1 MNIDVTAL
9 KAVER
14 EKGIPADTV
23 IEAIESALVT
33 AYRHADG
40 AAKHVRVH
48 VDRKSGE
55 VAVLAQEIGPDGE
68 VVREWDDTPTDF
80 GRIAASTAKQ
90 VIVQRLR
97 DAEHEQTF
105 GEYAG
110 KEGDIVSGIV
120 QAHDRR
126 NVQGT
131 VLIDIGKVEAVL
143 PQAEQVPGEEYTHG
157 SRIKAYVVSVAR
169 TFRGPQVT
177 VSRTHPHLVRKLF
190 ALEVPEIADGSVEI
204 VAVAREAGHRSKIA
218 VRTKVPGLNA
228 KGSCIGPMGQRVRN
242 VMSEL
247 HGEKIDIVDW
257 SDDPATFVAS
267 ALSPARVNS
276 ARVVDA
282 AGQGRA
288 GDRARTTSC
297 RWRSAR
303 KGRTPAWPPASPA
316 AGSTSAATH
325 RPTTT
330 PRLPRPGWVA
340 RRCDRGCRPVPRLDG
355 RLRTAPL
362 PDARNIRDLP
372 RARVQ
377 GGRNVDPGTHLCG
390 VPEASSGQRSVA
402 CRRARPGPWSRIP
415 GGGFPEG
422 EHPCTPPR
430 SACTQRIDAGPSSG
444 HYASP
449 EAAAPRWRPVRSGT
463 TSSAPPRRRPGPR
476 VRAGSSRDS
485 TFQGRTGSRPVRMST
500 GHRRMSQP

>member
-1 MNIDVTAL
+1 M
-9 KAVER
+9 
-14 EKGIPADTV
+14 
-23 IEAIESALVT
+23 
-33 AYRHADG
+33 
-40 AAKHVRVH
+40 
-48 VDRKSGE
+48 
-55 VAVLAQEIGPDGE
+55 
-68 VVREWDDTPTDF
+68 
-80 GRIAASTAKQ
+80 
-90 VIVQRLR
+90 QRLR

-267 ALSPARVNS
+267 ALSPARVTS

-282 AGQGRA
+282 QAKAVRVIVPGLPAVAGDRQGRA
-288 GDRARTTSC
+288 ERPP
-297 RWRSAR
+297 
-303 KGRTPAWPPASPA
+303 GRPP
-316 AGSTSAATH
+316 H
-325 RPTTT
+325 
-330 PRLPRPGWVA
+330 RLPDRHPQRRAA
-340 RRCDRGCRPVPRLDG
+340 RRRRRESLARGG
-355 RLRTAPL
+355 SRTA
-362 PDARNIRDLP
+362 AI
-372 RARVQ
+372 
-377 GGRNVDPGTHLCG
+377 GC
-390 VPEASSGQRSVA
+390 
-402 CRRARPGPWSRIP
+402 CRRAPAAYPAARAPPSTPTRGTSGTCHALECRVAETSIPVRTCVGCRKRAPVNDLLRVVVRSGALVPDPRRRLPGRGASVHPSPECLHAAERRRAFVRALRLP
-415 GGGFPEG
+415 GGGGAPLE
-422 EHPCTPPR
+422 
-430 SACTQRIDAGPSSG
+430 AGPLRDHVLG
-444 HYASP
+444 
-449 EAAAPRWRPVRSGT
+449 
-463 TSSAPPRRRPGPR
+463 TSSEVPRGHGPG
-476 VRAGSSRDS
+476 RAAVE
-485 TFQGRTGSRPVRMST
+485 TEFQGRTGTRPVRMST
-500 GHRRMSQP
+500 GRRRMSQP